1 MKSLPPRMNIKL
13 RWCLPACG
21 ILDTDRRFAQPR
33 GSAQR
38 LIAATGSH
46 YATVQRPRLQKSIKA
61 RPVTTR
67 QRKSQNRRID
77 GLAESSDFK
86 CRRPQMRE
94 RKMIY
99 NRLQCVEAAMK
110 CGVLKQ
116 PELARSRYKPAR
128 RRNQYP
134 GCGNAAHARAAR
146 ECASKC
152 TYRNPYIGVALQN
165 A

>member
-46 YATVQRPRLQKSIKA
+46 YATVQRPR
-61 RPVTTR
+61 

-94 RKMIY
+94 RKMIH

-116 PELARSRYKPAR
+116 PELARSRCKPAR

>member
-46 YATVQRPRLQKSIKA
+46 YATVQRPR
-61 RPVTTR
+61 
-67 QRKSQNRRID
+67 
-77 GLAESSDFK
+77 
-86 CRRPQMRE
+86 PQMRE
-94 RKMIY
+94 RKMIH

-116 PELARSRYKPAR
+116 PELARSRCKPAR

>member
-61 RPVTTR
+61 RPEPPGEEKLQER
-67 QRKSQNRRID
+67 AK
-77 GLAESSDFK
+77 
-86 CRRPQMRE
+86 RRPPRTKQFKTRPPKKAGGKNDPKEPEMR
-94 RKMIY
+94 
-99 NRLQCVEAAMK
+99 
-110 CGVLKQ
+110 
-116 PELARSRYKPAR
+116 
-128 RRNQYP
+128 
-134 GCGNAAHARAAR
+134 
-146 ECASKC
+146 
-152 TYRNPYIGVALQN
+152 
-165 A
+165 

>member
-61 RPVTTR
+61 RPGPR
-67 QRKSQNRRID
+67 GAAKAQKEGENGSQKSNR
-77 GLAESSDFK
+77 FK
-86 CRRPQMRE
+86 IPPPKKAQA
-94 RKMIY
+94 K
-99 NRLQCVEAAMK
+99 NH
-110 CGVLKQ
+110 
-116 PELARSRYKPAR
+116 P
-128 RRNQYP
+128 
-134 GCGNAAHARAAR
+134 
-146 ECASKC
+146 
-152 TYRNPYIGVALQN
+152 
-165 A
+165 